1 MDGLISKE
9 EERQLER
16 GGERRRGGER
26 GREGMVGGR
35 KRGEKKKRVGRT
47 TTVLGLCKAS
57 LNRLTSAKEKSA

>member
-35 KRGEKKKRVGRT
+35 KRGEKKKRVGRERET
-47 TTVLGLCKAS
+47 
-57 LNRLTSAKEKSA
+57 